1 MSTRSR
7 KVGWMGAVVA
17 LGLGLAA
24 CSSSSTSS
32 TTTSVAA
39 TPSSALL
46 TAVRSSE
53 GQPSADLTMRVNT
66 SVNGKNVVVQGTG
79 RVDLAANAMQ
89 LGMKFQGIP
98 TLSGTTLSVILVD
111 GVAYVSYPGISTVL
125 PGKTWVSEP
134 TTTSTSGV
142 QLSNASDLLRVLA
155 AKGAVITRTGSG
167 TIGSTPVT
175 RYSVKLNLADI
186 AGQTSKLGISASDSE
201 AVQQLLQNGVSVD
214 VYIDGANQI
223 RRLSLQLA
231 VPATSTAP
239 AGQESVVVDFTN
251 YGTPVAI
258 SAPPADQ
265 IATLQQLQSVSATQS
280 SPGEPA
286 TS

>member
-1 MSTRSR
+1 
-7 KVGWMGAVVA
+7 
-17 LGLGLAA
+17 
-24 CSSSSTSS
+24 
-32 TTTSVAA
+32 
-39 TPSSALL
+39 
-46 TAVRSSE
+46 
-53 GQPSADLTMRVNT
+53 MRVNT